1 MRFPVE
7 QGVSIPFEALLA
19 GDFVQVRVGNERLWF
34 EVIALVDDDDQPAN
48 AVIVRAANRSACGA
62 VYDGC
67 ATFDRSWIMDA
78 RAQSRM
84 V

>member
-1 MRFPVE
+1 MEHRPA
-7 QGVSIPFEALLA
+7 IPFEALLA
-19 GDFVQVRVGNERLWF
+19 GDFVEARVGNERMWF
-34 EVIALVDDDDQPAN
+34 EVVMLVDDDGQDAN
-48 AVIVRAANRSACGA
+48 AVIVRPANHSACGA

-67 ATFDRSWIMDA
+67 ATFDRSWIIDA